1 MISVYLS
8 SPVSFSVSFQQ
19 IGFSSYPIGASL
31 VTQMVENLPA
41 MRETQVRGLGQEDPL
56 EKRVA
61 THSNILAW
69 RMPWTEEP
77 GGLQLMGLQRDGHDQ
92 VTNTFTFIS
101 HTGFTHAVPLPEKLP
116 LAEKP
121 LPSMLFVTLCSLGFP
136 CPVQS
141 ASPGTLVCRAQ
152 RKRSTFSICLVCK
165 PPPFLCGYFL
175 QEVSSFFIRRNLYFF
190 WPINAL
196 IALSPSSMF
205 YWLL

>member
-1 MISVYLS
+1 MAQAVK
-8 SPVSFSVSFQQ
+8 
-19 IGFSSYPIGASL
+19 
-31 VTQMVENLPA
+31 NLPVMWRPGFDA
-41 MRETQVRGLGQEDPL
+41 CVRKIPL
-56 EKRVA
+56 EKGMA
-61 THSNILAW
+61 TCSRILAW